1 MTFLCGTT
9 SGLHF
14 SHLSLLY
21 LFHNEINGQ
30 AEPPYCPPP
39 PAAPVCTAEQHLV
52 PQKETAFGPTKGNH
66 ICLLGNLNASNC
78 LLQPSHRA
86 TFCTRGRSQ
95 TSARPDV
102 VEPSRLT
109 LCQADGDASCHYSRM
124 LRGLLSTCRCV
135 SEEQLNETALF
146 LPEDGVTSSP

>member
-39 PAAPVCTAEQHLV
+39 PSSTSLHRRA
-52 PQKETAFGPTKGNH
+52 AFGPTKGNH

-109 LCQADGDASCHYSRM
+109 LCHADGDASCHYSRM